1 MEERELNE
9 LRHLKKEI
17 RYQIER
23 VRRLEEKA
31 TSMTQIIGGIPA
43 CKGITDRVAEY
54 APQIA
59 HLKTLIQNN
68 IRWRLHLQ
76 YKIEAF
82 IESIEESEIRQI
94 FRLRYLEGKTWKQIA
109 FAMTGAGDG
118 STQYKQHKE
127 YLRKRQREAK
137 KAS

>member
-1 MEERELNE
+1 MVFAS
-9 LRHLKKEI
+9 
-17 RYQIER
+17 QIE
-23 VRRLEEKA
+23 
-31 TSMTQIIGGIPA
+31 S
-43 CKGITDRVAEY
+43 Y
-54 APQIA
+54 
-59 HLKTLIQNN
+59 
-68 IRWRLHLQ
+68 
-76 YKIEAF
+76 
-82 IESIEESEIRQI
+82 IESIEESEMRQI